1 MSKQL
6 FPHQAYAVQW
16 MIYREK
22 DKEACGGLLCDEMGL
37 GKTLTTIRFLSTSPV
52 ERTLVLGPLAVL
64 GQWVEAIREE
74 GLAVYTRNKRTWVH
88 QGGDAGKGSVYVANY
103 DKLLSEPSAFA
114 MKWDRIVCD
123 EAHILRNSKGRRYT
137 ELKQLKY
144 TRMWLLTGTPIVN
157 AKQELGGLV
166 SLFRKNVESNTNPPL
181 ETAKLWMGKYALC
194 RTADQLRDKLPGIFP
209 AKPTIHEH
217 VIPFL
222 SEDEETFY
230 RGVQGTL
237 NEHLKH
243 LIEEES
249 NDTILMLQ
257 LLLRLRQI
265 SVHPQIYINARKQ
278 RNKKYNRDDWV
289 GDSTKVQGIIDI
301 LSKDAGTHGY
311 VIFCNFKEEI
321 SLLKA
326 RLSKESCVSSIEIYD
341 GSLNQEQRATV
352 IQTTKDTRRD
362 LLLSQGTAI
371 QQLFPELPLSLCTN
385 IESFLPPRHTVL
397 LAQIQSAGTGLNLQH
412 MDRVLFTSPWW
423 TAALMD
429 QAIARVVRVGQTEPT
444 IVHHLG
450 LEEDEEISIN
460 IDKYINIKVETKR
473 MLCKELLDAAHH
485 TIVHKKQNVE
495 YIR

>member
-1 MSKQL
+1 
-6 FPHQAYAVQW
+6 

-22 DKEACGGLLCDEMGL
+22 DKEASGGLLCDEMGL

-52 ERTLVLGPLAVL
+52 EKTLVLGPLAVL

-103 DKLLSEPSAFA
+103 DKLLSEPSAFSL
-114 MKWDRIVCD
+114 KWNRIVCD
-123 EAHILRNSKGRRYT
+123 EAHTIRNSKGRRYT
-137 ELKQLKY
+137 ELKQLTYKH
-144 TRMWLLTGTPIVN
+144 MWLLTGTPIVN
-157 AKQELGGLV
+157 AKQELGALV
-166 SLFRKNVESNTNPPL
+166 SLFHKGVEPNTNPPM
-181 ETAKLWMGKYALC
+181 ETANMWMAKYALC

-209 AKPTIHEH
+209 AKPTVQDH

-222 SEDEETFY
+222 SEEEETFY
-230 RGVQGTL
+230 RGVQGAL

-243 LIEEES
+243 LVEEES

-301 LSKDAGTHGY
+301 LSKDAGSHGY

-321 SLLKA
+321 SLLKE
-326 RLSKESCVSSIEIYD
+326 RLGKESCVSHVEVYD
-341 GSLNQEQRATV
+341 GSLTQDQRATV
-352 IQTTKDTRRD
+352 IQATKTTRSS
-362 LLLSQGTAI
+362 LLSSMGVEI
-371 QQLFPELPLSLCTN
+371 QKSLPNLPLPICAN
-385 IESFLPPRHTVL
+385 IQSFLAPKHTVL
-397 LAQIQSAGTGLNLQH
+397 LAQIQTAGTGLNLQH
-412 MDRVLFTSPWW
+412 MDRVIFTSPWW

-429 QAIARVVRVGQTEPT
+429 QAIARVVRMGQTEPT

-460 IDKYINIKVETKR
+460 IDKYINTKVETKR
-473 MLCKELLDAAHH
+473 MLCRELLDAAHH
-485 TIVHKKQNVE
+485 TIVHKKQNIE